1 MEIRQLHYFV
11 EVVKQKNMTKASDKL
26 HISQPALSKAIKSLE
41 AEIGLTL
48 IHRSN
53 KTHELTDAGSVV
65 YEYGQKI
72 IAQVEEMS
80 STLHDMTNLT
90 RGNIN
95 IGLPPIIGSL
105 FFPKIIAAFHKAYP
119 NIQINIKE
127 YGAAKVVK
135 SVEEGEF
142 EMGVAVLPLADEA
155 FNVFPLVKEEMK
167 LIVPVSHRFANR
179 QKVQMKELKE
189 EEFIFYSEEFA
200 LYEIMRKKFIQEGFE
215 PNIIFKSSQWDFMV
229 EIVAAN
235 LGISIL
241 PESICNRANN
251 NQVRFVDLEPITNWE
266 LVIITKKDRY
276 LSVASRRFID
286 FVLNNE

>member
-41 AEIGLTL
+41 SEIGLTL

-65 YEYGQKI
+65 FEYAQKI

-80 STLHDMTNLT
+80 FTLHDMTNLT

-119 NIQINIKE
+119 NIQINIRE

-142 EMGVAVLPLADEA
+142 EMGVAVLPLTDDS
-155 FNVFPLVKEEMK
+155 FHIFPLVKEALK
-167 LIVPVSHRFANR
+167 LIVPESHRFANR
-179 QKVQMKELKE
+179 KKVHMKELKA

-200 LYEIMRKKFIQEGFE
+200 LYEIMRRKFIQEGFE

-251 NQVRFVDLEPITNWE
+251 NQVRFIDLEPVTNWE

>member
-11 EVVKQKNMTKASDKL
+11 EIVKQKNMTKASETL

-41 AEIGLTL
+41 EEMGITL
-48 IHRSN
+48 ILRSN
-53 KTHELTDAGSVV
+53 KTHQLTDAGLIV
-65 YEYGQKI
+65 YEYAQKI
-72 IAQVEEMS
+72 INQVEEMS

-90 RGNIN
+90 RGSIN

-105 FFPKIIAAFHKAYP
+105 YFPKVIAAFHKAYP
-119 NIQINIKE
+119 NIHINIKE

-142 EMGVAVLPLADEA
+142 EIGVAVLPLLDNS
-155 FNVFPLVKEEMK
+155 FHTFPLVKEDMK
-167 LIVPVSHRFANR
+167 LIVHESHPFAKRKTIRMN
-179 QKVQMKELKE
+179 ELKE

-251 NQVRFVDLEPITNWE
+251 NQVRFIDLEPVTNWE
-266 LVIITKKDRY
+266 LAIITKKDRY
-276 LSVASRRFID
+276 LSVAGRRFID
-286 FVLNNE
+286 FILNQE

>member
-1 MEIRQLHYFV
+1 
-11 EVVKQKNMTKASDKL
+11 
-26 HISQPALSKAIKSLE
+26 
-41 AEIGLTL
+41 
-48 IHRSN
+48 
-53 KTHELTDAGSVV
+53 
-65 YEYGQKI
+65 
-72 IAQVEEMS
+72 
-80 STLHDMTNLT
+80 
-90 RGNIN
+90 
-95 IGLPPIIGSL
+95 
-105 FFPKIIAAFHKAYP
+105 
-119 NIQINIKE
+119 
-127 YGAAKVVK
+127 
-135 SVEEGEF
+135 
-142 EMGVAVLPLADEA
+142 
-155 FNVFPLVKEEMK
+155 MK
-167 LIVPVSHRFANR
+167 LIVPVSHRLANKK
-179 QKVQMKELKE
+179 KVQMKELKE